1 MIPDMP
7 VDIVWNRT
15 TGVKSA
21 YHLHGVQEDVG
32 GMLGG
37 EIWQVVQEDGE
48 AHSAIRV
55 EGLHCVVCCV

>member
-1 MIPDMP
+1 MIPDMLGK
-7 VDIVWNRT
+7 IVWNET

-21 YHLHGVQEDVG
+21 YHLHGVQEDVR

-37 EIWQVVQEDGE
+37 EIWQVVQEDGK